1 MPRGKLCIFS
11 DGNTGDAGLHNAAQC
26 ALILLCVP
34 LMSFSV
40 LLSAVASSLLLPPVS
55 PLLLC
60 LAGWLWRRRAPRTG
74 AALVL
79 LGVASLLVLSTRIGA
94 LCLIAPLENQYPPL
108 ASVGDA
114 QAIVILGSGRI
125 DQAPE
130 YGGLDDATPIGMKRL
145 QYGAALHRQSG
156 LPILVTGGSPDGSP
170 QSEAELMARVL
181 QRDFGVPVRWQ
192 ERHADTTADNATL
205 SAAMLKAEGI
215 ERVLVVTDS
224 IHMPRAMR
232 AFART
237 GLQARAAATLFLVPA
252 RARVTD
258 YLPGASHLQ
267 MASYA
272 LREWIG
278 QAWYRLRTAVSP

>member
-1 MPRGKLCIFS
+1 MPRGKW
-11 DGNTGDAGLHNAAQC
+11 AGQAGGPASHNAAQWP
-26 ALILLCVP
+26 LIP
-34 LMSFSV
+34 FFATAMSFSI

-60 LAGWLWRRRAPRTG
+60 LAGLLWRRRAPRTG
-74 AALVL
+74 AALMLAGLAVL
-79 LGVASLLVLSTRIGA
+79 LLLSTRVGA
-94 LCLIAPLENQYPPL
+94 LWLIGPLERQYPPL
-108 ASVGDA
+108 KTVGDA

-130 YGGLDDATPIGMKRL
+130 YGGLDDATPLGMKRL
-145 QYGAALHRQSG
+145 QYGAALQRSSG

-170 QSEAELMARVL
+170 ESEAEVMARIL
-181 QRDFGVPVRWQ
+181 QRDFGVTVRWQ
-192 ERHADTTADNATL
+192 ERQADTTADNATWT
-205 SAAMLKAEGI
+205 AAMLQANGI
-215 ERVLVVTDS
+215 QRVLVVTDS

-237 GLQARAAATLFLVPA
+237 GLQARAAPTLFLAPA
-252 RARVTD
+252 RTGVTD

-278 QAWYRLRTAVSP
+278 QAWYRLRAGLTP